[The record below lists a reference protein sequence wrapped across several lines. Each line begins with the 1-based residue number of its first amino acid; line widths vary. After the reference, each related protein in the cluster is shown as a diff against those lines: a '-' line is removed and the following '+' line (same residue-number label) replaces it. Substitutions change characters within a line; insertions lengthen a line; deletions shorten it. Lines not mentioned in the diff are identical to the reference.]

1 MSLAYDTSINASNG
15 THRSIQD
22 FMTQDFIWVAETPE
36 LISWVQKPVLFS
48 SGTGPGGKN
57 QFIKVGFG
65 DWAADP
71 KYILVSSAQP
81 FLMPDKSLKQA
92 QKLVPGK
99 DLLVMEDGRSC
110 PIFSLEAGIFNKGIH
125 HVATSLQPAQHLN
138 GHLMLANG
146 VVIGDYATMLNMR
159 SGNPPGG
166 V

>member
-15 THRSIQD
+15 THLAIQD
-22 FMTQDFIWVAETPE
+22 FIPNDLMWVAETPE
-36 LISWVQKPVLFS
+36 LTSWVQKPVLFS
-48 SGTGPGGKN
+48 SGTGSNGNNK
-57 QFIKVGFG
+57 FIKVSFG
-65 DWAADP
+65 NRETDP

-99 DLLVMEDGRSC
+99 DLLVMGDGTTCS
-110 PIFSLEAGIFNKGIH
+110 IMSLEVAIFHKGAH
-125 HVATSLQPAQHLN
+125 HVATSLRPAENLN

-146 VVIGDYATMLNMR
+146 IVIGDYAVMLNMR
-159 SGNPPGG
+159 SGGLQND